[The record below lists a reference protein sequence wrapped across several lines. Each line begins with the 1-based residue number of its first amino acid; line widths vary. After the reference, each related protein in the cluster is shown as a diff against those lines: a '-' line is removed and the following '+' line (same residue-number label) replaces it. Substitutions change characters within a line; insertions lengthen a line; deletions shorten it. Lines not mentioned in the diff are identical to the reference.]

1 MVYSEHERQNLT
13 RMITEEIKG
22 LTPENIEFLID
33 MLEGEMNSGFDC
45 GYDAGYN
52 EGEAYGRDLGY
63 NDGYEDGNIYGQSLG
78 YDYGLAKGREIAS
91 D

>member
-1 MVYSEHERQNLT
+1 MIYSEHERQNLT
-13 RMITEEIKG
+13 RKITEEIKG

-45 GYDAGYN
+45 GYDAGY
-52 EGEAYGRDLGY
+52 GEA
-63 NDGYEDGNIYGQSLG
+63 DGYDRGYDEGYDDGNATGYALG
-78 YDYGLAKGREIAS
+78 YDCGLAKGKQIAS